1 MYIQRWFKMDPQ
13 KVKTTPRRHR
23 RSAHLT
29 IRVSP
34 DIQKWLREKE
44 YSPTAIFY
52 EAIRELGYKER
63 RD

>member
-1 MYIQRWFKMDPQ
+1 MDPQ
-13 KVKTTPRRHR
+13 RVKSTPRIHR
-23 RSAHLT
+23 RTAHLT

-34 DIQKWLREKE
+34 DIKNWLREKE

-52 EAIRELGYKER
+52 EAIRELGYTQR

>member
-1 MYIQRWFKMDPQ
+1 MDQ
-13 KVKTTPRRHR
+13 NKVKSILRRHR
-23 RSAHLT
+23 RTVHLT

-34 DIQKWLREKE
+34 DIKDWVRENE

-52 EAIRELGYKER
+52 EAIRELGYKPR

>member
-1 MYIQRWFKMDPQ
+1 MNPE
-13 KVKTTPRRHR
+13 KVKSTPIHHR
-23 RSAHLT
+23 RTAHLT

-34 DIQKWLREKE
+34 DIKNWLRENE

-52 EAIRELGYKER
+52 EAIKELGYKKG

>member
-1 MYIQRWFKMDPQ
+1 MDPQ
-13 KVKTTPRRHR
+13 KVKSTPREHR

-34 DIQKWLREKE
+34 DIQKWLREKG

-52 EAIRELGYKER
+52 EAIKELGYYKER

>member
-1 MYIQRWFKMDPQ
+1 MDPQ
-13 KVKTTPRRHR
+13 KVKYTPRKHK
-23 RSAHLT
+23 RSVHLT

-34 DIQKWLREKE
+34 DIKNWLREKE

-52 EAIRELGYKER
+52 EAMRELGYRPR

>member
-1 MYIQRWFKMDPQ
+1 MDPQ
-13 KVKTTPRRHR
+13 NVKSTPRRHR

-52 EAIRELGYKER
+52 EAIRELGYKEK